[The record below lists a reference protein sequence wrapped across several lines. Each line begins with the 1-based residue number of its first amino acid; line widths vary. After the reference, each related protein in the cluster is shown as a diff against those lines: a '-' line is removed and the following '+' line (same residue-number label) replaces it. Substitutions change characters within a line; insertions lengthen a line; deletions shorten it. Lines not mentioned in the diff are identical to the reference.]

1 MQGIHAVAAAHGD
14 LGLWP
19 TRPDYLDHELEHA
32 RLVVSEDGDG
42 RISGFGAAIER
53 SGATYLADL
62 FVLPDRLG
70 EGRGGAMMRELFP
83 RPSPRF
89 TFASSDPR
97 TRPLYTRFGMRPF
110 SRLLYLSA
118 DQASVR
124 GLPDPGVELVEV
136 AGSDVIDADR
146 RASGRERPEDLLF
159 LGTVGAF
166 FVAGGAYGYLR
177 IVGEEALLNPSGAD
191 EPDAL
196 ARITVAMIRHAAGRA
211 SVIRVAAM
219 ESHPALAALLDAGF
233 TVKDSDTYMSTA
245 PELVEGT
252 RYGPSPVIG

>member
-1 MQGIHAVAAAHGD
+1 M
-14 LGLWP
+14 
-19 TRPDYLDHELEHA
+19 
-32 RLVVSEDGDG
+32 
-42 RISGFGAAIER
+42 
-53 SGATYLADL
+53 
-62 FVLPDRLG
+62 
-70 EGRGGAMMRELFP
+70 
-83 RPSPRF
+83 
-89 TFASSDPR
+89 
-97 TRPLYTRFGMRPF
+97 
-110 SRLLYLSA
+110 
-118 DQASVR
+118 
-124 GLPDPGVELVEV
+124 